1 MTTKKKDKSID
12 QTCTSTDPTDHQGNT
27 CPVHEMVTHTH
38 TEPDWVNQHTGWEV
52 PQDTRKTIERYLE
65 YGIDPGGFFPALFSD
80 KLLDTVQSADD
91 TNVKSLVDWALFVF
105 WEMPF
110 EVVGSKEKVQAHIE
124 KGGYRCQEQGEE
136 R

>member
-1 MTTKKKDKSID
+1 MTTKKKDSCSCK
-12 QTCTSTDPTDHQGNT
+12 P
-27 CPVHEMVTHTH
+27 VTHTH
-38 TEPDWVNQHTGWEV
+38 TQPNWVNQDTGWEV
-52 PQDTRKTIERYLE
+52 PPGSRQTIERYLE
-65 YGIDPGGFFPALFSD
+65 YGIDPGGFFHALFSD
-80 KLLDTVQSADD
+80 KLLDTVQYADE

-124 KGGYRCQEQGEE
+124 KGGYQCQEQGEE